1 MRAYIEGVRCVDF
14 TDDAGKRV
22 KGLRAFYQY
31 KDPDCIGL
39 SGDSLFVRF
48 GTDSYTFLSG
58 LVTELLQG
66 ENDTSSGL
74 AIPVTLDFNSRGRLL
89 AVTFLDDSGVPWS
102 DPVPVAKGGVNDDES
117 DNDD

>member
-14 TDDAGKRV
+14 TDDSGKRV

-31 KDPDCIGL
+31 KDPECVGL
-39 SGDSLFVRF
+39 AGDSLFVRS

-66 ENDTSSGL
+66 ESDTSGGL
-74 AIPVTLDFNSRGRLL
+74 AIPVTLDFNNRGRLL
-89 AVTFLDDSGVPWS
+89 AVTFLDDSGMSWS
-102 DPVPVAKGGVNDDES
+102 DPVPVAKGGVNDES
-117 DNDD
+117 NEGD

>member
-14 TDDAGKRV
+14 TDDSGKRV

-31 KDPDCIGL
+31 KDPECIGL
-39 SGDSLFVRF
+39 AGDSLFVRS

-58 LVTELLQG
+58 IVTDILQG

-74 AIPVTLDFNSRGRLL
+74 AIPVNLDFNNKGRLL
-89 AVTFLDDSGVPWS
+89 AVTFLDDSGMPWS

>member
-22 KGLRAFYQY
+22 KGIRAFYQY
-31 KDPDCIGL
+31 KDPDFIGL
-39 SGDSLFVRF
+39 AGDTLFVRS
-48 GTDSYTFLSG
+48 GTDSFTFLSG

-74 AIPVTLDFNSRGRLL
+74 AIPVILDFNNRGRLL

-102 DPVPVAKGGVNDDES
+102 DPVPVAKGGVNDES
-117 DNDD
+117 NEGD